1 VRQNLVKEGTTNLV
15 LKRREEWG
23 GGLVHGARWRKEGRG
38 RRHWRTE
45 GGGSEVGENR
55 GAGLVGWYGLA
66 DVGRFK

>member
-23 GGLVHGARWRKEGRG
+23 GGLVHDARWRKEGRG

-45 GGGSEVGENR
+45 GGGAR
-55 GAGLVGWYGLA
+55 GRGKQGGRSRGLVRAG
-66 DVGRFK
+66 